1 MKKNE
6 VFPLPGRIEGR
17 FGLPGKYL
25 MKGMEEEMSIKD
37 FYAAV
42 GGSYDEIMR
51 RLLSEERVVK
61 YLGKFCNDKSF
72 EMMTEEI
79 DQKKWEDAFRDAH
92 NLKGISVN
100 LGLQNLFESSS
111 QLCEA
116 MRNGEPS
123 VDIQPMYDQVKQDYE
138 TVISSVQQL

>member
-1 MKKNE
+1 
-6 VFPLPGRIEGR
+6 
-17 FGLPGKYL
+17 
-25 MKGMEEEMSIKD
+25 MSIKD

-72 EMMTEEI
+72 ELMTKDIAEE
-79 DQKKWEDAFRDAH
+79 KWEDAFRDAH

-100 LGLQNLFESSS
+100 LGLQNLFESSTE
-111 QLCEA
+111 LCES
-116 MRNGEPS
+116 MRNGKPA
-123 VDIQPMYDQVKQDYE
+123 VDIQPMFDRVKQDYE
-138 TVISSVQQL
+138 TVVAAIAQL

>member
-1 MKKNE
+1 
-6 VFPLPGRIEGR
+6 
-17 FGLPGKYL
+17 
-25 MKGMEEEMSIKD
+25 MSIKD
-37 FYAAV
+37 FYAEV

-51 RLLSEERVVK
+51 RLLSEERVMK

-72 EMMTEEI
+72 EAMTADI
-79 DQKKWEDAFRDAH
+79 ADKKWEDAFRDAH

-111 QLCEA
+111 ELCES

-123 VDIQPMYDQVKQDYE
+123 VDIQPMYDRVKKDYE
-138 TVISSVQQL
+138 TVVSGIQQLS